1 MFDAPVEE
9 SASSKEDYVD
19 GAVDKVEP
27 RHVKVEAESYTI
39 KSVTILERNCDTEV
53 CRGCA

>member
-1 MFDAPVEE
+1 MFDARVEE
-9 SASSKEDYVD
+9 SASSKEDSVD